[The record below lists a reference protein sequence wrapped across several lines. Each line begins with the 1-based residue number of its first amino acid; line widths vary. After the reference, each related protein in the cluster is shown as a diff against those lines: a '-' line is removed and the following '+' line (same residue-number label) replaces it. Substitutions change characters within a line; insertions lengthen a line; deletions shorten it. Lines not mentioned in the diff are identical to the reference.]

1 MNFKK
6 IKYSLELL
14 KNKTEIVTSPALD
27 AGETHLFPNFLATLF
42 IMLFVLQFSN
52 CESKSSDDEEK
63 LRAAAGMIIN
73 RLTGTTS
80 STGLTTGNV
89 GSGCSSSNPSFS
101 SLSSAGANSNCA
113 RSGCH
118 VGSSPQNGLDMSSYS
133 SVISKV
139 SPNNPNGS
147 VLYQKVNGGSM
158 QIYTTSAINTAIF
171 CWIQGGALP

>member
-1 MNFKK
+1 MERLKMNFQK
-6 IKYSLELL
+6 IKYAFLL
-14 KNKTEIVTSPALD
+14 
-27 AGETHLFPNFLATLF
+27 
-42 IMLFVLQFSN
+42 LFVLQFSN

-73 RLTGTTS
+73 RLIGTTSTTTTTS
-80 STGLTTGNV
+80 STGTTTGNAS
-89 GSGCSSSNPSFS
+89 SGCSSSTPSFS
-101 SLSSAGANSNCA
+101 SLSSAGVNSSCA

-133 SVISKV
+133 SVLSKV
-139 SPNNPNGS
+139 TPNNPNGS